1 MTEIRNS
8 KLVDDGKLNER
19 FFEKFETVFDL
30 IFNGF
35 FNGFNNWGMF
45 LFGNLHMLMEMFV
58 KNLNM

>member
-1 MTEIRNS
+1 M
-8 KLVDDGKLNER
+8 DDGKLNER